1 MCFSS
6 LPWQCSEFC
15 DTSLN
20 WQQTDF
26 VGEIL
31 GGNRVQNGQIGPWG
45 RITGMTHIFQ
55 LFGNDS
61 PHSTYRCEEHANARC
76 GDKP

>member
-1 MCFSS
+1 MDRNATQWMKGGT
-6 LPWQCSEFC
+6 PRRSE
-15 DTSLN
+15 T
-20 WQQTDF
+20 T
-26 VGEIL
+26 VHETL
-31 GGNRVQNGQIGPWG
+31 GGNRGQNGQTGPWG

-55 LFGNDS
+55 LFGDDS